1 MNLKRNFAAALLL
14 CAAAVPALAAVSI
27 SVGEPGFFG
36 TIDLGGGPPPQ
47 VINAQPVIIGPPVV
61 NAPPV
66 YLRVPV
72 AQQHDWRRYCGQYNA
87 CGRPAYFVH
96 EAGIAATTPA
106 TRRCAAK
113 SMRATSAAK
122 TSGARRQRS
131 NGLADWPVGQPAL
144 RASTF
149 GDVPHGAS
157 PNVVHLNR
165 SSRTVLPELF
175 FPNRSSRTVRPE
187 PFVLNRSS

>member
-47 VINAQPVIIGPPVV
+47 VINAQPVIVGPPVV

-96 EAGIAATTPA
+96 EDWYRSHYAGHAPV
-106 TRRCAAK
+106 RREEH
-113 SMRATSAAK
+113 
-122 TSGARRQRS
+122 ARDERRE
-131 NGLADWPVGQPAL
+131 DE
-144 RASTF
+144 R
-149 GDVPHGAS
+149 
-157 PNVVHLNR
+157 R
-165 SSRTVLPELF
+165 
-175 FPNRSSRTVRPE
+175 
-187 PFVLNRSS
+187 